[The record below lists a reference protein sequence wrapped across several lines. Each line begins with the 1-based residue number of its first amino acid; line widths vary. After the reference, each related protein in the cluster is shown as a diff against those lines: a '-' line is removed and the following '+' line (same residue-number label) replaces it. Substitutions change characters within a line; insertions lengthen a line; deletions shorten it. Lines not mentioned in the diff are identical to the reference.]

1 MHVCYVTH
9 RYPPQ
14 TGGVETHVHQL
25 ATRLVERGHDVTV
38 LAADAGGAGA
48 SRERRDGV
56 RVRRVRAL
64 APDGAIYVA
73 PGVVTTVWRALRGAV
88 APSVPDVVH
97 VHNYHAVPFALG
109 GLTTAAV
116 RAVRALRASGDEPAP
131 RLVAT
136 PHYHGESDDGLR
148 DRLLSVYRPLGAG
161 VLRAADTVVAV
172 SDWERRQLAA
182 DFGVSPTVIPNGI
195 ERERFRDHREGAD
208 DEERGDD
215 GERGDDEER
224 ADDADRPYLLTVGR
238 LAAYKGV
245 QHVIDALAELP
256 AFDLRVAGS
265 GPYESALRERAAAAG
280 VSDRVRFLGYVPDER
295 LPGLYAGAAVF
306 CSPSSHEAYGL
317 TVAEALASGTPAVV
331 ADRAALTDWTDE
343 RGVVGLAETSP
354 AAVAEAVERAVDG
367 PRPDPDAVPTW
378 TGVVDRLLDVYRH

>member
-38 LAADAGGAGA
+38 LAADAGGEGA
-48 SRERRDGV
+48 PRERRDGV
-56 RVRRVRAL
+56 RVRRARAL

-73 PGVVTTVWRALRGAV
+73 PGVVPTVWRVLRGGGDPGA
-88 APSVPDVVH
+88 PDVVH

-116 RAVRALRASGDEPAP
+116 RAVRLLRASGDGVAP

-161 VLRAADTVVAV
+161 VLRTADTVVAV
-172 SDWERRQLAA
+172 SDWERRQLQS

-195 ERERFRDHREGAD
+195 ERERFRDREGGAD
-208 DEERGDD
+208 GAGAGAREAD
-215 GERGDDEER
+215 GAG
-224 ADDADRPYLLTVGR
+224 ATDADRPYLLTVGR

-256 AFDLRVAGS
+256 EFELRVAGS

-295 LPGLYAGAAVF
+295 LPDLYAGAAAF

-331 ADRAALTDWTDE
+331 ADRAALTDWIDE

-354 AAVAEAVERAVDG
+354 PAVAGAVERAVDG

-378 TGVVDRLLDVYRH
+378 TGVVDRLLDVYRR

>member
-25 ATRLVERGHDVTV
+25 ATRLVGRGHDVTV

-48 SRERRDGV
+48 PRERRDGV

-73 PGVVTTVWRALRGAV
+73 PGVVSTVWRVLQGGV
-88 APSVPDVVH
+88 DPGVPDVVH

-109 GLTTAAV
+109 GLTTATV
-116 RAVRALRASGDEPAP
+116 RTVQALRTSGDGSAP

-136 PHYHGESDDGLR
+136 PHYHGGSDDGLR

-161 VLRAADTVVAV
+161 TLRTADTVVAV
-172 SDWERRQLAA
+172 SDWERRQLVA
-182 DFGVSPTVIPNGI
+182 DFGVSPVVIPNGI
-195 ERERFRDHREGAD
+195 ERERFRGVTAGGDSG
-208 DEERGDD
+208 DE
-215 GERGDDEER
+215 
-224 ADDADRPYLLTVGR
+224 ATDADRPYLLTVGR

-256 AFDLRVAGS
+256 GFDLRVAGS

-280 VSDRVRFLGYVPDER
+280 VSDRVQFLGYVADER
-295 LPGLYAGAAVF
+295 LPELYAGAAAF
-306 CSPSSHEAYGL
+306 CSLSSHEAYGL

-343 RGVVGLAETSP
+343 RGVVGLGETTP
-354 AAVAEAVERAVDG
+354 TAVAGAVERAVDG
-367 PRPDPDAVPTW
+367 ARPDPDTVPTW
-378 TGVVDRLLDVYRH
+378 TGVVDRLLEVYPN